1 MSTLLHIDSSPRGD
15 ASVSHALTEEFE
27 KNWLASHPGG
37 KVIRR
42 DLTKTGL
49 TAIDGS
55 WIGAAFTPE
64 ESRTAEQ
71 QEILK
76 LSDELVSEL
85 IAADELVI
93 GVPMHNFSIPGVF
106 KLWIDQI
113 ARVGKTFT
121 YASGTPEGLLKGKK
135 ATFLIATGG
144 QYGAGSAAASFNFVE
159 PYLRTFFGFIGVTDT
174 TFITAG
180 GAAALNYGADREQF
194 LLPHVEAV
202 RAQFA

>member
-1 MSTLLHIDSSPRGD
+1 MSTRLHIDSSPRGD

-27 KNWLASHPGG
+27 KNWLASRPGG

-42 DLTKTGL
+42 DLTKTAL

-64 ESRTAEQ
+64 ESRSSEQ
-71 QEILK
+71 KEILK
-76 LSDELVSEL
+76 LSDELVGEL
-85 IAADELVI
+85 VAADELAI

-113 ARVGKTFT
+113 ARVGKTFA
-121 YASGTPEGLLKGKK
+121 YVDGAPQGLLTGKK

-144 QYGAGSAAASFNFVE
+144 QYGPGSAAASFNFVE
-159 PYLRTFFGFIGVTDT
+159 PYLRTFFGFVGVTDT

>member
-1 MSTLLHIDSSPRGD
+1 MCSSD
-15 ASVSHALTEEFE
+15 
-27 KNWLASHPGG
+27 LASHPGG

>member
-15 ASVSHALTEEFE
+15 ASVSHALTGEFE

>member
-15 ASVSHALTEEFE
+15 ASVSHALTQEFE
-27 KNWLASHPGG
+27 KNWLSSHVDG

-42 DLTKTGL
+42 DLTNSGL

-71 QEILK
+71 KDILK
-76 LSDELVSEL
+76 LSDELVGEL
-85 IAADELVI
+85 VAADELVI
-93 GVPMHNFSIPGVF
+93 GVPMHNFSVPGVF
-106 KLWIDQI
+106 KLYIDQI

-121 YASGTPEGLLKGKK
+121 YANGVPQGLLTGKK

-144 QYGAGSAAASFNFVE
+144 QYGPGSAAASFNFVE

-202 RAQFA
+202 RAHFA